1 MTKTTRTTLNCC
13 QFCFPFTEFTKALI
27 LSQYLNFFKYMN
39 IGNPIISFGSL
50 VRLAQIKEP
59 LEGKCLL
66 NNSFGS
72 FK

>member
-1 MTKTTRTTLNCC
+1 
-13 QFCFPFTEFTKALI
+13 
-27 LSQYLNFFKYMN
+27 MN